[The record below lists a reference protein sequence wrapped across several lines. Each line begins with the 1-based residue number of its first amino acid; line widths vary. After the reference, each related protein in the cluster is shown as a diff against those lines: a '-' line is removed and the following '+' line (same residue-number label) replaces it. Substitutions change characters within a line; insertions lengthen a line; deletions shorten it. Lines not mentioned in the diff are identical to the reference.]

1 MYTILSF
8 ACIAVLCSIAIGC
21 IVAIVRRK
29 PSEQIDFI
37 RKFKKGN
44 CAIVYLASIP
54 LYWIGHIYGGQDIL
68 PAFFSA
74 INKTMTLVV
83 LRYDMS
89 SISALMEAD
98 IVYTVAVYFCF
109 ILVTFNAMMFALSF
123 LHQKIWAWWQT
134 VQWNLSNKEK
144 LLIIGNNPENIKIY
158 SSECERAV
166 MLLDDISDDAQAKL
180 FAKGISYISKRSDI
194 SSAYKNGDDTLP
206 DFNEIERYCCDL
218 LRECLSNPTRSAII
232 VINTKDEDKN
242 IALCHKIISST
253 KSFFKNKDTSA
264 IADLLTRIK
273 VYVYGLPA
281 HETIYNSIVESSNGC
296 IHYIN
301 KYRQIALDFV
311 DKYPL
316 TQFMTKREIDYTTSL
331 LQPGVDV
338 NFAMIGFG
346 KTNQEIFLTSV
357 ANNQFLAE
365 IKGKIDL
372 KPVHYLLFDRKY
384 EENSK
389 NLNHSFY
396 RYKNEFSDE
405 IKEQEKGII
414 NQSYL
419 PFPALPADV
428 IYDKLDVNDSG
439 FYKKIRRA
447 LSGDSKFNYIVIGF
461 GTDLENIDMAHKM
474 LEKKQEWGL
483 NNTYIFV
490 KVRNGDDSHAIFD
503 RDDCFMIGDEPRSVY
518 NIKKIDDD
526 AITAMA
532 KLRNRI
538 YALEYEVTPSPNKMT
553 NKSID
558 DIYKKADC
566 DWFIKKTQFE
576 RESNLYACLSLR
588 SKLHMMGLD
597 YAPLADI
604 PNGAALSNEVYK
616 NCYAPDDLP
625 QPYPDLS
632 AEGKPVIKYGLDFK
646 DSRRKTMAIHEHF
659 RWNSFMLSK
668 GFVPA
673 SKEDILND
681 KERNGR
687 NYHLRRHGNLTT
699 FEGLVEFREMIAK
712 RDGVDPIE
720 TDVIKY
726 DYQLLD
732 DAYWLLDKSRC
743 GIISKDQ

>member
-1 MYTILSF
+1 MYTILSL
-8 ACIAVLCSIAIGC
+8 ACIAVLLSIAVGC

-74 INKTMTLVV
+74 INKTMTIVV

-98 IVYTVAVYFCF
+98 IVYTIAVYFCF
-109 ILVTFNAMMFALSF
+109 ILVAFNAMMFALSF

-134 VQWNLSNKEK
+134 VLWNLSNKEK
-144 LLIIGNNPENIKIY
+144 LLIVGNNPENVKIY
-158 SSECERAV
+158 SSEKDRAV

-253 KSFFKNKDTSA
+253 QSFFKNKDTSV

-311 DKYPL
+311 DRYPL
-316 TQFMTKREIDYTTSL
+316 TQFMTKKQIDYKTSL
-331 LQPGVDV
+331 LREGVDV

-365 IKGKIDL
+365 INGKIDL

-419 PFPALPADV
+419 PFPSLPADV
-428 IYDKLDVNDSG
+428 HYDKLDVNDSD
-439 FYKKIRRA
+439 FYTKIRNA

-604 PNGAALSNEVYK
+604 ADGAALSNEVYK

-632 AEGKPVIKYGLDFK
+632 AEGKPVIQYGLDFK

-673 SKEDILND
+673 SKEEILND

-687 NYHLRRHGNLTT
+687 NYPLRRHGNLTT

-732 DAYWLLDKSRC
+732 DAYWLLNKSSY